1 MSTRLFGDGGRE
13 RGQGVVEFALVIPI
27 FLLVVFGLLDAGR
40 AVHTNSVLSQA
51 AREGARL
58 AATQAA
64 WVGITGGACV
74 ESESQIDSS
83 RPGGHVCPRTAGDL
97 KANIVNATSRMVTAV
112 GPIAG
117 VYISCNAGTVADPVP
132 TGAWTESSGGNGC
145 VDGSGTSL
153 GAAGDIVSVRVE
165 HAYAPMTPIISS
177 IIGTTTLGG
186 SASMVIN

>member
-1 MSTRLFGDGGRE
+1 MSTRTSRDPE
-13 RGQGVVEFALVIPI
+13 RGQGIAEFALVIPI
-27 FLLVVFGLLDAGR
+27 FMLVVFGLLDAGR
-40 AVHTNSVLSQA
+40 LVYTNSVLSQA

-58 AATQAA
+58 AATEAA

-74 ESESQIDSS
+74 QSEAEITSS
-83 RPGGHVCPRTAGDL
+83 RPGAHVCPPTAAAL
-97 KANIVNATSRMVTAV
+97 KTNIVNATGRMVTAV

-117 VYISCNAGTVADPVP
+117 VYISCNADTVADPVP

-145 VDGSGTSL
+145 VDGSGSPL
-153 GAAGDIVSVRVE
+153 GNPGDVVSVRVE